1 MVVLPLHAEKSAR
14 SRRTRL
20 LAQAREKLRA
30 LNGREDVG
38 ERSARAGRQSP
49 TRARIST
56 RSVLTRV
63 EHSESDCEQARAA
76 PLGFE
81 SALFCAAIG
90 GILKRPRAP
99 MAQARRDPTLS
110 VEYNPRRPS
119 KCPRPP
125 SLINLMCIHG
135 HVQQCD
141 WFARAGERRILY
153 KACAEAF
160 SDGHAPGSRSVP
172 PPSSASASGTIAN
185 CIARTERGGQESV
198 VNVHTLPSRS
208 NPRARVRSHPSLP
221 L

>member
-1 MVVLPLHAEKSAR
+1 
-14 SRRTRL
+14 
-20 LAQAREKLRA
+20 
-30 LNGREDVG
+30 
-38 ERSARAGRQSP
+38 
-49 TRARIST
+49 
-56 RSVLTRV
+56 V

-81 SALFCAAIG
+81 LALFCAANG

-110 VEYNPRRPS
+110 IEYDPPRPS

-125 SLINLMCIHG
+125 SSINLMCIHG

-141 WFARAGERRILY
+141 WFTWAGERRILY

-172 PPSSASASGTIAN
+172 PPSSASTSGIIAN
-185 CIARTERGGQESV
+185 CIARTERFGEESV
-198 VNVHTLPSRS
+198 VNVHTLPARS
-208 NPRARVRSHPSLP
+208 NPWARVRSHPSLP
-221 L
+221 LRHPSTHLAVFISRGGACMSLLEK